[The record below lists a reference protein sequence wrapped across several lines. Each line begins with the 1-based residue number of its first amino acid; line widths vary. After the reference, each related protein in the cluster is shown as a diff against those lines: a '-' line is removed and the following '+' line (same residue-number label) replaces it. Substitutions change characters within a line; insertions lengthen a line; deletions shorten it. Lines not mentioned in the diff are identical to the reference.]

1 MKVWKLLIPIL
12 LGVSFTNV
20 DQIVNGYFASGLNI
34 GSQAVIQYA
43 NRLEL
48 IPIGVFAQAMGIAIL
63 PAMSKLAAAD
73 LMDELR
79 ATINRGLRT
88 ILFVTIPASALLFV
102 LAVPIITVLS
112 QHGHFGATATARSA
126 AALQSFC
133 VGIFAW
139 SSHAVLTR
147 AFYALHDSRTPV
159 ITGTLM
165 TVVFIGMEW
174 AVVRYTTWG
183 VDGLALATS
192 IAAILYMA
200 ILYIVLRRRLHGL
213 LDRKLA
219 TSTAKTLIAAA
230 AMTAALYATRT
241 AASHHLGHGT
251 LPALATLA
259 LASIASLIAF
269 IAAARLLKAPE
280 LDSVVELASRLRR
293 RRAAP

>member
-1 MKVWKLLIPIL
+1 M

-20 DQIVNGYFASGLNI
+20 DQIVNGYFASGLKI

-48 IPIGVFAQAMGIAIL
+48 IPIGVFAQAMCIAIL
-63 PAMSKLAAAD
+63 PAMSKLASAGLVD
-73 LMDELR
+73 DLR

-88 ILFVTIPASALLFV
+88 IFFVTIPASALLYV

-126 AALQSFC
+126 AALQAFC
-133 VGIFAW
+133 IGIFAW

-159 ITGTLM
+159 ITGTIM
-165 TVVFIGMEW
+165 TAVFIGMEW
-174 AVVRYTTWG
+174 ATVRYTTWG
-183 VDGLALATS
+183 DNGLALSTS
-192 IAAILYMA
+192 IAAILYMT

-219 TSTAKTLIAAA
+219 TSIAKTLLATA
-230 AMTAALYATRT
+230 AMTAALYSARVAT
-241 AASHHLGHGT
+241 AHLFAHAHGT

-259 LASIASLIAF
+259 LASTAGVLAF

-280 LDSVVELASRLRR
+280 LDSVIDLVDRLRR
-293 RRAAP
+293 RRPTAS